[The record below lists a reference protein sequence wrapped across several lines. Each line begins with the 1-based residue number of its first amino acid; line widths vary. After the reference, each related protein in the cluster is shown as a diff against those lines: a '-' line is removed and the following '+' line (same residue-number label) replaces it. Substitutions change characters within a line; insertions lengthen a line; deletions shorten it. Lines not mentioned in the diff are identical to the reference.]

1 MSLITAHRILIGAAI
16 AFFVFFGL
24 WEIAGFFR
32 GRSEIGDVLQGI
44 VALIVA
50 GAFAAYFPTIEKR
63 YRKKS

>member
-1 MSLITAHRILIGAAI
+1 MSLITAHRILIGTAI

-24 WEIAGFFR
+24 WEIAGFLR
-32 GRSEIGDVLQGI
+32 GRSETVDLLQGL

-50 GAFAAYFPTIEKR
+50 GAFGAYFPTIEKR